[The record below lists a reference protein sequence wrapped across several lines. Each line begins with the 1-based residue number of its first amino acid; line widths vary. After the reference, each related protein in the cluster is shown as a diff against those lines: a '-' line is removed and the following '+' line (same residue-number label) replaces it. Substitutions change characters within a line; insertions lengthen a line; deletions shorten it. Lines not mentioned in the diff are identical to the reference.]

1 MEGGH
6 FFPFSLCFSSLEN
19 QKYFEHGNLEIVR
32 LMVIFTPVCTIIG
45 LKESSDTESV
55 VSFLAMPVTESFS
68 VRNKEPSKHVFE

>member
-1 MEGGH
+1 MEGGY

-19 QKYFEHGNLEIVR
+19 QKYFERGNLEIVR

-55 VSFLAMPVTESFS
+55 VSFLAMPVTEGFS
-68 VRNKEPSKHVFE
+68 VRNKEPSKHVFK